1 MLMFIKNLICNLT
14 LNMLHAQ
21 PMRNTTLKVTKHKY
35 CKILSIIG
43 KTGSVSA
50 YEIMNSLNP
59 LHKPTPP
66 RHVYR
71 MVMSLSGQEKVTNG
85 GNRYRIWSGPKYLNT
100 TLKPKILYR
109 IAELEKERNND
120 FHHIIER
127 HFGNRH
133 LSSYAP
139 VSYEDE
145 IAINEVEKMCSESG
159 NYRYSLSIRGLL
171 LLLYCDTQTKIT
183 LGKKEIIREV
193 LDSSITL
200 DVAPFLLYWKDFE
213 QAGFDVINTL
223 KNLAKESLYYI
234 TDEKTDNDSLLLT
247 VTQRYSNEVSGYFY
261 LYDTLGIIADKV
273 KRRNQGYFR
282 KYIELNIPN
291 KMIEY
296 RRKML
301 SIQKKLLSN
310 EIALVERRLEA
321 DTIV

>member
-1 MLMFIKNLICNLT
+1 MLR
-14 LNMLHAQ
+14 AQ
-21 PMRNTTLKVTKHKY
+21 PMRDTRLKVTKHKY
-35 CKILSIIG
+35 CKILSIVG
-43 KTGSVSA
+43 KDGPLSA
-50 YEIMNSLNP
+50 YEIMNRIRP
-59 LHKPTPP
+59 PHKPTPP
-66 RHVYR
+66 RYVYR
-71 MVMSLSGQEKVTNG
+71 MIMSLSGQEKVTEG
-85 GNRYRIWSGPKYLNT
+85 GNRYRIWSRPKYLDT

-109 IAELEKERNND
+109 ISELEKKRNKD
-120 FHHIIER
+120 FRQIIER
-127 HFGNRH
+127 HFGNRP

-139 VSYEDE
+139 LSYEDE
-145 IAINEVEKMCSESG
+145 IAIDEVEKMCSEVR

-171 LLLYCDTQTKIT
+171 LLLYCETQTKIT
-183 LGKKEIIREV
+183 LGKKERIREV
-193 LDSSITL
+193 LDSSNTV
-200 DVAPFLLYWKDFE
+200 DVAPFLLYWNDFE

-223 KNLAKESLYYI
+223 ENLANENLYFI
-234 TDEKTDNDSLLLT
+234 TDEKTDDDFLLLA

-310 EIALVERRLEA
+310 EIALVEQRLEA